1 MGKLEK
7 IYEKSPIFIQNL
19 MVSIK
24 GFFNYFERY
33 GKAYKEYYKELKEL
47 DKLKLEE
54 KIEYQNK
61 ELVKFINYAYNNS
74 KFYHELY
81 KDINIGEIKTV
92 EDLKKLPIVTKEMIR
107 NNINE
112 VVTIERKNAV
122 EGHTGGTTGKSLV
135 VLYTKEDMMKRM
147 AILDFFKEKVGFIN
161 NKMRRATFNGK
172 HIVPQIQNKKIFWR
186 YNLFNKQMIY
196 SSFHLIEENYKY
208 YVKSLNKFK
217 PQAIDGFFTSMC
229 DVAKYIERNDL
240 KLDFQPIA
248 IFPTSETLNDEG
260 VELLERVFKCK
271 VYNQYSSSEG
281 APFITECKC
290 GKLHINMI
298 DGIFEFKENSN
309 EILVT
314 TFITHGTPL
323 IRYEI
328 GDSVTLSNNQS
339 CECGNESI
347 IVDRIEG
354 RSRDFL
360 YATNGCKINSGNV
373 SNIFKNVPNAI
384 VKVQIIQEEMKKI
397 VIKLVVD
404 KKQYKKEFED
414 LIISE
419 AKAKLGNDM
428 EIEIN
433 IVDDIKR
440 EKSGKYRMIVNLL
453 NECNKVV

>member
-7 IYEKSPIFIQNL
+7 IYEKSPICIQNL
-19 MVSIK
+19 MVSVK

-33 GKAYKEYYKELKEL
+33 GKSYKEYYKELQSL
-47 DKLKLEE
+47 DKLKLDE

-61 ELVKFINYAYNNS
+61 ELVKFVNYAYNNS
-74 KFYHELY
+74 KFYNELY
-81 KDINIGEIKTV
+81 KNININEIKTV

-107 NNINE
+107 NNIND
-112 VVTIERKNAV
+112 VITIGRKNAV

>member
-1 MGKLEK
+1 MGELEK

-19 MVSIK
+19 MVSAK

-81 KDINIGEIKTV
+81 KDINISEIKTA

-107 NNINE
+107 NNIND
-112 VVTIERKNAV
+112 VITIKPKNAV

-147 AILDFFKEKVGFIN
+147 AILDYFKEKVGFKN
-161 NKMRRATFNGK
+161 NKMKRATFNGK
-172 HIVPQIQNKKIFWR
+172 HIVPQTQNKKIFWR

-328 GDSVTLSNNQS
+328 GDSVTLLNNQS
-339 CECGNESI
+339 CECGNETI
-347 IVDRIEG
+347 MVDKIEG

-373 SNIFKNVPNAI
+373 SNIFKNVPNAV
-384 VKVQIIQEEMKKI
+384 VKVQIVQEKMKKI
-397 VIKLVVD
+397 IIKLVVD

-428 EIEIN
+428 DIEIN

-440 EKSGKYRMIVNLL
+440 EKSGKYRMIINNVKEQIL
-453 NECNKVV
+453 

>member
-19 MVSIK
+19 MVSVK

-81 KDINIGEIKTV
+81 KDINISEIKTV

-147 AILDFFKEKVGFIN
+147 AILDYFKEKVGFKN
-161 NKMRRATFNGK
+161 NKMKRATFNGK
-172 HIVPQIQNKKIFWR
+172 HIVPQTQNKKVFWR
-186 YNLFNKQMIY
+186 YNLFNKQMIF
-196 SSFHLIEENYKY
+196 SSFHLMEENYKY
-208 YVKSLNKFK
+208 YVECLNKFK

-229 DVAKYIERNDL
+229 DVAKYIERNNL
-240 KLDFQPIA
+240 KLDFQPLA
-248 IFPTSETLNDEG
+248 IFPTSETLSDEG
-260 VELLERVFKCK
+260 VKLLERVFKCN
-271 VYNQYSSSEG
+271 VYNQYASSEG
-281 APFITECKC
+281 APLITECKC
-290 GKLHINMI
+290 RKLHMNML
-298 DGIFEFKENSN
+298 DGIFEFKENSD
-309 EILVT
+309 EILITSFT
-314 TFITHGTPL
+314 TYGTPL

-328 GDSVTLSNNQS
+328 GDSIILSDNQN
-339 CECGNESI
+339 CKCGNETV
-347 IVDRIEG
+347 IVDKIEG

-373 SNIFKNVPNAI
+373 SNIFKNVPNAV
-384 VKVQIIQEEMKKI
+384 VKVQIVQEELKKI
-397 VIKLVVD
+397 IIKLVID
-404 KKQYKKEFED
+404 KKQYKKDYEG

-428 EIEIN
+428 EVKLD
-433 IVDDIKR
+433 IVDNIER
-440 EKSGKYRMIVNLL
+440 EKSGKYRMIINNV
-453 NECNKVV
+453 KR

>member
-19 MVSIK
+19 MVSIN

-81 KDINIGEIKTV
+81 KDINISEIKTV

-147 AILDFFKEKVGFIN
+147 AILDYFKEKVGFKN
-161 NKMRRATFNGK
+161 NKMKRATFNGK
-172 HIVPQIQNKKIFWR
+172 HIVPQTQNKKVFWR
-186 YNLFNKQMIY
+186 YNLFNKQMIF
-196 SSFHLIEENYKY
+196 SSFHLMEENYKY
-208 YVKSLNKFK
+208 YVECLNKFK

-229 DVAKYIERNDL
+229 DVAKYIERNNL
-240 KLDFQPIA
+240 KLDFQPLA
-248 IFPTSETLNDEG
+248 IFPTSETLSDEG
-260 VELLERVFKCK
+260 VKLLERVFKCN
-271 VYNQYSSSEG
+271 VYNQYASSEG
-281 APFITECKC
+281 APLITECKC
-290 GKLHINMI
+290 RKLHMNML
-298 DGIFEFKENSN
+298 DGIFEFKENSD
-309 EILVT
+309 EILITSFT
-314 TFITHGTPL
+314 TYGTPL

-328 GDSVTLSNNQS
+328 GDSIILSDNQN
-339 CECGNESI
+339 CKCGNETV
-347 IVDRIEG
+347 IVDKIEG

-373 SNIFKNVPNAI
+373 SNIFKNVPNAV
-384 VKVQIIQEEMKKI
+384 VKVQIVQEELKKI
-397 VIKLVVD
+397 IIKLVID
-404 KKQYKKEFED
+404 KKQYKKDYEG

-428 EIEIN
+428 EVKLD
-433 IVDDIKR
+433 IVDNIER
-440 EKSGKYRMIVNLL
+440 EKSGKYRMIINNV
-453 NECNKVV
+453 KR

>member
-1 MGKLEK
+1 MEKLEK

-19 MVSIK
+19 MISVK

-81 KDINIGEIKTV
+81 KDINISEIKTV

-147 AILDFFKEKVGFIN
+147 AILDYFKEKVGFKN
-161 NKMRRATFNGK
+161 NKMKRATFNGK
-172 HIVPQIQNKKIFWR
+172 HIVPQSQNKKVFWR

-208 YVKSLNKFK
+208 YVESLNKFK

-229 DVAKYIERNDL
+229 DVAKYIERNNL

-290 GKLHINMI
+290 GKLHMNMI

-328 GDSVTLSNNQS
+328 GDSITLSNNQS
-339 CECGNESI
+339 CECGNETI
-347 IVDRIEG
+347 MVDKIEG

-373 SNIFKNVPNAI
+373 SNIFKNVPNAV
-384 VKVQIIQEEMKKI
+384 VKVQIVQEEMKKI
-397 VIKLVVD
+397 IIKLVVD

-428 EIEIN
+428 NIEIN
-433 IVDDIKR
+433 VVADIKR
-440 EKSGKYRMIVNLL
+440 EKSGKYRMIINNVKGQIL
-453 NECNKVV
+453 